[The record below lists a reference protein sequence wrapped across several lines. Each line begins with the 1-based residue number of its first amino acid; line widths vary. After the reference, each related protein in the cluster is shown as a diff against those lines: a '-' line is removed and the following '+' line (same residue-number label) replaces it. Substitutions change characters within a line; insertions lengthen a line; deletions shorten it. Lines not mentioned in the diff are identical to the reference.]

1 VHQSAYGIITS
12 YRRHESHSYRRHES
26 HWCYCGRCTTQTDIE
41 KKECIWK
48 GISQMT
54 KTRISTFPDRH
65 PLQIIGP
72 SVWFLSLWEQKRTS
86 IYQIFKAQCL
96 RLLNET
102 LLSYITL
109 QLLAPTL
116 HETWESCQPPLHF
129 WKFTKADQAEHLMT
143 HEKKNRW
150 LSWSRL
156 RGTNRFNL
164 LLLC

>member
-1 VHQSAYGIITS
+1 
-12 YRRHESHSYRRHES
+12 
-26 HWCYCGRCTTQTDIE
+26 
-41 KKECIWK
+41 
-48 GISQMT
+48 MT

-164 LLLC
+164 FSKWSLVNPRQTRREIDKFFFLFLLFSWCHICARQC